1 MWSCNACTCSIQEMP
16 PKPWPG
22 LQFLFQEWIEGRKK
36 SVVFNKNNETKP
48 AKDKKIHPNIYPTIH
63 PTIYT
68 EVHKLQTFTILQ
80 KTCLT
85 EKKYQDARSFHHFCS
100 ENGLI
105 FFHARKRVISLG
117 PPEITSEPQPSP
129 TWVSLGTARQGDTN
143 AVATFLGHNQW
154 CLGGSCPTF
163 FGAESFVKPSP
174 WRS

>member
-1 MWSCNACTCSIQEMP
+1 MPAPAAEEMP

-22 LQFLFQEWIEGRKK
+22 LQFLFQEWIEGRNK
-36 SVVFNKNNETKP
+36 SVVFNKNNERKP
-48 AKDKKIHPNIYPTIH
+48 AKEQKIHPNIYPTIH

-80 KTCLT
+80 KTSLT
-85 EKKYQDARSFHHFCS
+85 EKKYQDSGRSFHHFCS

-105 FFHARKRVISLG
+105 FFHTRKRVISLG
-117 PPEITSEPQPSP
+117 PPEITSEPPSP

-143 AVATFLGHNQW
+143 AVATFLGYNQW

-174 WRS
+174 